1 MQIQTKLPNVETN
14 IFTVMSKLA
23 ADYKAYNLGQGFPD
37 FNTDKKL
44 LDLVSEAMRDGYN
57 QYPYMTGIPSLRQVI
72 SEKITSLYGHYY
84 DADTEITITS
94 GATEA
99 IMSTILATVS
109 TGDEVLILE
118 PCYDSYIPAIKLAGG
133 IPVSIA
139 MREPTI
145 QKPEFT
151 VDWSMVEKK
160 LTNKSKMLIVNF
172 PHNPTGAVL
181 NDTDLDELE
190 RIATKYDLL
199 ILSDEVYEHIIFD
212 GFAHRSICSRPS
224 LAERSFHVSSFG
236 KTTHTT
242 GWKVGY
248 VCSPAKLTQEVRKVH
263 QFVVFTVPSPFQ
275 HALAAYTKDENTY
288 LKLPAFYQQKRQRLL
303 DGLQKTRFKPLPCF
317 GTFFMLAS
325 YHEIS
330 DVAEAEFSIWLTKQH
345 CVTAIPVS
353 AFYSDPNAP
362 ESNHHIIRLCFAKE
376 DTTLNNALERLMKV

>member
-23 ADYKAYNLGQGFPD
+23 GDYKAYNLGQGFPD

-44 LDLVSEAMRDGYN
+44 LDLVSEAMRNGYN

-72 SEKITSLYGHYY
+72 SEKITALYGHNY

-139 MREPTI
+139 MRAPTI
-145 QKPEFT
+145 QKPEFS

-199 ILSDEVYEHIIFD
+199 ILSRLWDLRNIFE
-212 GFAHRSICSRPS
+212 ILLQQVVE
-224 LAERSFHVSSFG
+224 LA
-236 KTTHTT
+236 
-242 GWKVGY
+242 
-248 VCSPAKLTQEVRKVH
+248 
-263 QFVVFTVPSPFQ
+263 
-275 HALAAYTKDENTY
+275 
-288 LKLPAFYQQKRQRLL
+288 LK
-303 DGLQKTRFKPLPCF
+303 G
-317 GTFFMLAS
+317 
-325 YHEIS
+325 I
-330 DVAEAEFSIWLTKQH
+330 
-345 CVTAIPVS
+345 
-353 AFYSDPNAP
+353 
-362 ESNHHIIRLCFAKE
+362 
-376 DTTLNNALERLMKV
+376 